1 MRARAVQW
9 ADALHQWLGIT
20 EDRVHVVTGK
30 HNQSLAGRR
39 FEFLIVSY
47 NMVRTALDRGYKPV
61 CGH

>member
-1 MRARAVQW
+1 MQW

-30 HNQSLAGRR
+30 HNQTIAGRR

-47 NMVRTALDRGYKPV
+47 NMVRLQTQCQHNSSSAK
-61 CGH
+61 

>member
-1 MRARAVQW
+1 MQW

-30 HNQSLAGRR
+30 HNQSIAGRR

-47 NMVRTALDRGYKPV
+47 NMVRLDIRIKQDLRTK
-61 CGH
+61 CI

>member
-1 MRARAVQW
+1 MHACAVQW

-47 NMVRTALDRGYKPV
+47 NMVRICRALQS
-61 CGH
+61 